1 MHVAQAS
8 AGDYTHEAVKRLP
21 DPEDLSND
29 IRGQHVVFF
38 AATLRY
44 FGCLSG
50 HAEVEALLESMK
62 VWSEDNGYD
71 FKAALLLALLNDEQ
85 FEAIRMA
92 AEMIVPSCGER
103 VTSASKTLLEIFA
116 SRVPVS
122 EWSHEPPTEPGLYW
136 HWTGD
141 LDSVPIPLGVM
152 YSSMTRKCFVA
163 PGQYGIRLATDCD
176 KWGGYWQKARAPA
189 MDESLGFHGSC
200 A

>member
-1 MHVAQAS
+1 MSVAQARV
-8 AGDYTHEAVKRLP
+8 AGYTREVVKPLL
-21 DPEDLSND
+21 DPEDLAND
-29 IRGQHVVFF
+29 IQGQHVAFF

-50 HAEVEALLESMK
+50 HAKVEALLESMK
-62 VWSEDNGYD
+62 VWSEGNGYD
-71 FKAALLLALLNDEQ
+71 FKAALLHALLNDEQ

-92 AEMIVPSCGER
+92 ADLIVPSCGER
-103 VTSASKTLLEIFA
+103 AITASKTLLEM
-116 SRVPVS
+116 VPAP
-122 EWSHEPPTEPGLYW
+122 EWSHEPPTEQGLYW

-152 YSSMTRKCFVA
+152 YSGVTHKCFVP

-176 KWGGYWQKARAPA
+176 KWGGYWQKAHVPA
-189 MDESLGFHGSC
+189 MDESLGFHGSE